1 MAVVPY
7 DPALE
12 AGSSIEYGVLQ
23 PATRQAWLEAAGVM
37 LAPFGR

>member
-1 MAVVPY
+1 VPY

-12 AGSSIEYGVLQ
+12 AGASIEYGVLQ

-37 LAPFGR
+37 LAPFIR